1 MLNTIQF
8 PFKLADGE
16 GKEYK
21 RKRVK
26 KKKLMMNV
34 EWEQN
39 VAKTSR
45 ENQELMKKGKLNCC
59 SIWVLKEL

>member
-1 MLNTIQF
+1 MQF

-21 RKRVK
+21 RKCEEE
-26 KKKLMMNV
+26 KKLMMNV
-34 EWEQN
+34 EREQN

-45 ENQELMKKGKLNCC
+45 ENEELMKKGK
-59 SIWVLKEL
+59 